1 MVTEIQIREVQ
12 IQYGR
17 KRKGSY
23 DSVKGPSSAVNFLRK
38 VAPNNSQEHVIA
50 LYLDPAHQPIG
61 YSIVSTG
68 LASSCPIHPREI
80 FQRAIGLGAHSL
92 ILSHNHPSGRVDP
105 SEEDRQVTKQIKE
118 AGKVLGIRLLDHI
131 VFSDSGFY
139 SFQESGELNF

>member
-1 MVTEIQIREVQ
+1 MIKEIQIREVQ

-23 DSVKGPSSAVNFLRK
+23 DSVKGPSSAVSFLRK

-50 LYLDPAHQPIG
+50 LYLDAANQPIG

-92 ILSHNHPSGRVDP
+92 ILSHNHPSGRVEP
-105 SEEDRQVTKQIKE
+105 SEEDRKVTKQIKE
-118 AGKVLGIRLLDHI
+118 AGRVLGIKLLDHV

-139 SFQESGELNF
+139 SFQEAGEL

>member
-1 MVTEIQIREVQ
+1 MIQEIQIREVQ

-17 KRKGSY
+17 KRKGAY
-23 DSVKGPSSAVNFLRK
+23 DSVKGPSSAVDFLRK

-50 LYLDPAHQPIG
+50 LYLDAAHQPIG

-92 ILSHNHPSGRVDP
+92 ILSHNHPSGQVQP
-105 SEEDRQVTKQIKE
+105 SAEDRQVTKQIKE
-118 AGKVLGIRLLDHI
+118 AGNVLGIKLLDHI
-131 VFSDSGFY
+131 VFSDSSFY
-139 SFQESGELNF
+139 SFQESGEFNF

>member
-1 MVTEIQIREVQ
+1 MIQEIQIREVQ

-23 DSVKGPSSAVNFLRK
+23 DSVKGPSSAVAFLRK

-50 LYLDPAHQPIG
+50 LYLDAAHQPIG

-92 ILSHNHPSGRVDP
+92 ILSHNHPSGRVEP
-105 SEEDRQVTKQIKE
+105 SEEDRTVTKQIKE
-118 AGKVLGIRLLDHI
+118 AGRVLGIKLLDHV

-139 SFQESGELNF
+139 SFQEAREL